1 MYPICFLPLSPLYHN
16 KLDVTTMLGKIK
28 YDRAGQIMAA
38 EAASMLFLLNDE
50 EEVEL
55 L

>member
-1 MYPICFLPLSPLYHN
+1 
-16 KLDVTTMLGKIK
+16 MLGKIK